1 MSVKIY
7 SVHQIVKNKEIL
19 CEKTNT
25 TTTRESI
32 VANYP
37 KSANMI
43 DKTSVMAKLL
53 LEVNIFWIN
62 YQSIKTKLRRTTA
75 VTSKTTKLLLEVN
88 IFWIYYPKNR
98 IAPHHRCDK

>member
-43 DKTSVMAKLL
+43 DKTSVMAVAHKRL
-53 LEVNIFWIN
+53 LE
-62 YQSIKTKLRRTTA
+62 TTW
-75 VTSKTTKLLLEVN
+75 VLD
-88 IFWIYYPKNR
+88 FF
-98 IAPHHRCDK
+98 